1 MVIINDKQLKNLT
14 VDKKAFIKDA
24 YTKNLYIEAKNS
36 LKGVIIFFYFRYR
49 LNKKIHSIKIG
60 KYPITTLAQAR
71 EIAND
76 YNDMLSQGINPKEHI
91 QKENTQKS
99 KTIEEV
105 FNEWKESAYKDNPT
119 YSLPNRLDYHI
130 ISKYKTK
137 SIVDL
142 TKNDILFVFD
152 RLHAE
157 NKIETMKRVFLGLK
171 KMLLYAIHREY
182 IENSNILTLDIK
194 ALYGTNKVQ
203 SHRTI
208 TDEARFKELLLAID
222 NYEGSIFTKVALQIS
237 PYLFLRSAN
246 IRNLEWKEVDFEK
259 KQITIRANKVK
270 AREDFIVPLS
280 QSVLDL
286 LLYVKNF
293 SYSDSKYVFP
303 SDISKSKTMSENTL
317 NQAIKRLGF
326 GDEMVYHGFRATAS
340 TFLYEYKNIH
350 KQDSEVIELCLDHR
364 ERNKVKAVY
373 NRSLRLD
380 DRRELMQWWSD
391 FIDKLKRNE

>member
-14 VDKKAFIKDA
+14 IDKKAFIKDA

-36 LKGVIIFFYFRYR
+36 LNGVIIFFYFRYR

-60 KYPITTLAQAR
+60 KYPTTTLAQAR

-76 YNDMLSQGINPKEHI
+76 YNDMLSQSINPKEHI
-91 QKENTQKS
+91 QKENTKKS
-99 KTIEEV
+99 RTVEEV
-105 FNEWKESAYKDNPT
+105 FNEWRESAYKDNPT
-119 YSLPNRLDYHI
+119 YSLANRLDYHV
-130 ISKYKTK
+130 ISKYKDK
-137 SIVDL
+137 SIDEL
-142 TKNDILFVFD
+142 IKSDILFVFD

-157 NKIETMKRVFLGLK
+157 NKIETIKRVFLGLR
-171 KMLLYAIHREY
+171 KMLLYAINREY

-208 TDEARFKELLLAID
+208 TDETRFKELLLAID
-222 NYEGSIFTKVALQIS
+222 HYEGSIFTKVALQIS
-237 PYLFLRSAN
+237 SYLFLRSAN
-246 IRNLEWKEVDFEK
+246 IRNLEWSEIDFDK
-259 KQITIRANKVK
+259 KQIIIRANKVK

-280 QSVLDL
+280 QRALDL

>member
-1 MVIINDKQLKNLT
+1 
-14 VDKKAFIKDA
+14 
-24 YTKNLYIEAKNS
+24 
-36 LKGVIIFFYFRYR
+36 
-49 LNKKIHSIKIG
+49 
-60 KYPITTLAQAR
+60 
-71 EIAND
+71 
-76 YNDMLSQGINPKEHI
+76 
-91 QKENTQKS
+91 
-99 KTIEEV
+99 
-105 FNEWKESAYKDNPT
+105 
-119 YSLPNRLDYHI
+119 
-130 ISKYKTK
+130 
-137 SIVDL
+137 
-142 TKNDILFVFD
+142 
-152 RLHAE
+152 
-157 NKIETMKRVFLGLK
+157 
-171 KMLLYAIHREY
+171 MLLYAIHREY

-391 FIDKLKRNE
+391 FIDKLKS